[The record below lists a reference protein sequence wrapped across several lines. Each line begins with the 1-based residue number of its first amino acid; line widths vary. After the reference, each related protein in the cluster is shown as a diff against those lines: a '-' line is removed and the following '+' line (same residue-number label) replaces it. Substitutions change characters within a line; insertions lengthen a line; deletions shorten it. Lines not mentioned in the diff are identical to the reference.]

1 MKLLLV
7 VLNLIFIPLLLAF
20 EYKIQPQ
27 KVSSEIYCFFG
38 APQAINKDNNGNMVN
53 SCFVDMG
60 ESYLVIDSGPTYNYA
75 KEVYGVMKTIKD
87 QPIAY
92 VINTHAHD
100 DHWLGNS
107 YYKKLG
113 VDIIGSAQFKNEA
126 KVEVT
131 RMQRNVTKEAYE
143 NTTQEFPNL
152 FVEDKQTLTINK
164 KTVIFSRVHDK
175 AHSSSDL
182 LVYIPSKSALFAG
195 DLVFNDRVP
204 SLRDGNIN
212 RWIEE
217 LSKMKEG
224 TYTYIIGGHG
234 SLVDK
239 HSIDITYE
247 YLVTLKEELVSA
259 LDEGLGIDDAVNSI
273 VMEKFKD
280 IAMYDV
286 LHRQN
291 VETAYRTL
299 EWEE

>member
-1 MKLLLV
+1 MRLLV
-7 VLNLIFIPLLLAF
+7 VLNLFFIPLLLAF

-27 KVSSEIYCFFG
+27 KVSSDIYCFFG
-38 APQAINKDNNGNMVN
+38 APQAITKENNGNMVN

-60 ESYLVIDSGPTYNYA
+60 DSYLVIDSGPTYNYA
-75 KEVYGVMKTIKD
+75 QEAYSIMKTIKNL
-87 QPIAY
+87 PIAY

-113 VDIIGSAQFKNEA
+113 IDIIGSEQFA
-126 KVEVT
+126 HEVKLEST
-131 RMQRNVTKEAYE
+131 RMQRNISKEAYE
-143 NTTQEFPNL
+143 NTTQEFPNI
-152 FVEDKQTLTINK
+152 FVKDKQVFTINK
-164 KTVIFSRVHDK
+164 QKVIFNRVHDK

-195 DLVFNDRVP
+195 DLVFNDRLL

-224 TYTYIIGGHG
+224 NYTYIIGGHG
-234 SLVDK
+234 SLVNK
-239 HSIDITYE
+239 HSIDVTYN
-247 YLVTLKEELVSA
+247 YLVTLKEELLEA
-259 LDEGLGIDDAVNSI
+259 LDEGIEIDDAVNTI
-273 VMEKFKD
+273 VMEEYKN
-280 IAMYDV
+280 IPMYDV

-299 EWEE
+299 EWEQ

>member
-20 EYKIQPQ
+20 EYKIQPK
-27 KVSSEIYCFFG
+27 KVSSDIYCFFG
-38 APQAINKDNNGNMVN
+38 APQAINTENNGNMVN

-60 ESYLVIDSGPTYNYA
+60 KSYLVIDSGPTYNYA
-75 KEVYGVMKTIKD
+75 QEAYGVMKTIKD
-87 QPIAY
+87 QPVSY

-107 YYKKLG
+107 YYKQLG
-113 VDIIGSAQFKNEA
+113 IDIIGSAQFKNEA
-126 KVEVT
+126 KLEVT
-131 RMQRNVTKEAYE
+131 RMQRNITEEAYK

-152 FVEDKQTLTINK
+152 FVEDKKTITIDAK
-164 KTVIFSRVHDK
+164 KINFSRVHDK

-182 LVYIPSKSALFAG
+182 LVYIPSKSAIFAG
-195 DLVFNDRVP
+195 DLVFNDRLL

-217 LSKMKEG
+217 LSKMRDG
-224 TYTYIIGGHG
+224 NYTYIIGGHG
-234 SLVDK
+234 TMVNK
-239 HSIDITYE
+239 HSIDTTYE
-247 YLVTLKEELVSA
+247 YLVTLKKEIIAA
-259 LDEGLGIDDAVNSI
+259 LDEGVEIDEAVNNI

-280 IAMYDV
+280 VAMYDV

-299 EWEE
+299 EWEQ